1 MSTQD
6 KAGAASLTGDAKM
19 AAVPTGGDAGADSGS
34 AFLPPLKKLY
44 SLLSRRD
51 RLRAL
56 LLFAMM
62 LIGALL
68 EIAGLAAVPAFVSA
82 VVDREAMG
90 RLPVVGPVLGDL
102 TETLTSR
109 ELVLW
114 GAGLL
119 LGVFAIK
126 NGFLVLNYWAQIR
139 YVTNRRMVITGR
151 LMRAYMNAPYAFFLE
166 RNRSELLRN
175 VDGEVVVVCYNVILT
190 ILEFCTRLVILV
202 AVLGF
207 LLFVEPVIT
216 IAWIAFLGLV
226 AVLAVRSVSGRL
238 RRYGLIQQENRK
250 VFNQSLYQAFGG
262 IKEIRTL
269 GREEFFSGKVLGAV
283 EQITRV
289 NRFKMFI
296 TRVIPPASEMV
307 AMTGLLALACGL
319 VIQGR
324 GTESM
329 LVTLSLFVVGLVRL
343 REASSAAM
351 NQFADLRYSLVSI
364 EPIFRDLTLLGEA
377 KLPARQGDAPT
388 ERTQPAG
395 SIGLQQVW
403 HRYEGADDFA
413 LKGVDIEIKVGTAV
427 GIVGSTG
434 AGKST
439 VVDVLLGLLNPE
451 RGGLV
456 VDGQQLKADEL
467 RHWRSRV
474 GYVPQSI
481 YLLDDTIRRNI
492 ALGLEDQE
500 IDENAL
506 TNAIR
511 LAQLDH
517 FIERQPSGLETMVGE
532 SGVRISGGERQR
544 IGIARALYND
554 PAILIL
560 DEATSALDNTTER
573 AVIEAVEG
581 MRGQRTVVMI
591 AHRLST
597 VKGCEML
604 YYLKDGRVQGAG
616 DYESLRRGHHEFR
629 EMAA

>member
-1 MSTQD
+1 
-6 KAGAASLTGDAKM
+6 
-19 AAVPTGGDAGADSGS
+19 
-34 AFLPPLKKLY
+34 
-44 SLLSRRD
+44 
-51 RLRAL
+51 
-56 LLFAMM
+56 
-62 LIGALL
+62 
-68 EIAGLAAVPAFVSA
+68 
-82 VVDREAMG
+82 
-90 RLPVVGPVLGDL
+90 VLGDL
-102 TETLTSR
+102 TGNLSGR

-114 GAGLL
+114 GAALL
-119 LGVFAIK
+119 LGIFALK
-126 NGFLVLNYWAQIR
+126 NGFLALNYWAQIR
-139 YVTNRRMVITGR
+139 YVTNRRLAIAGR

-175 VDGEVVVVCYNVILT
+175 VDGEVIVVCYNVIST
-190 ILEFCTRLVILV
+190 ILELCTRLVILV

-216 IAWIAFLGLV
+216 LAWIAFLGAV
-226 AVLAVRSVSGRL
+226 AVLAVRGVSGRL
-238 RRYGLIQQENRK
+238 QRFGLIQQKNRQ

-269 GREEFFSGKVLGAV
+269 GREEFFSTKVLGAV
-283 EQITRV
+283 ERITRV

-319 VIQGR
+319 VLQGR
-324 GTESM
+324 GTESI

-364 EPIFRDLTLLGEA
+364 EPIFRDLTLLG
-377 KLPARQGDAPT
+377 DAEPPGGQANTPT
-388 ERTQPAG
+388 ERSQPAR
-395 SIGLQQVW
+395 SIGLQKVW
-403 HRYEGADDFA
+403 HRYDGAADFA
-413 LKGVDIEIKVGTAV
+413 LKGVDIDIAVGTAV
-427 GIVGSTG
+427 GLVGSTG

-439 VVDVLLGLLNPE
+439 VVDVLLGLLDPE

-456 VDGQQLKADEL
+456 VDGHRLDSSEL
-467 RHWRSRV
+467 RRWRSRV

-492 ALGLEDQE
+492 ALGLEDHE
-500 IDENAL
+500 IDPDAL
-506 TNAIR
+506 DTAIR
-511 LAQLDH
+511 LAQLDR
-517 FIERQPSGLETMVGE
+517 FIARQPQGLETMVGE

-573 AVIEAVEG
+573 AVIDAVEG

-597 VKGCEML
+597 VMGCEKL
-604 YYLKDGRVQGAG
+604 YYLKDGRVEGAG